1 MSHCEVWK
9 RASARLRV
17 DLGEEVYASWF
28 ASLELD
34 DLEAG
39 LARVSTPTRFI
50 KGWIEAHYA
59 DRILDALKRE
69 TGSVVRAQF
78 VVRALAR
85 PVRALAQDKH
95 VADTFALTERSGVGD
110 CAAPFGAEFAS
121 HASAR
126 PALAVEDHATTGSP
140 LDRRLTFDAFLVGP
154 SNQLAYSLARRIAG
168 PTVKLEPSPGPVY
181 LHAAAGLGKTH
192 LLQAAA
198 QAAFAE
204 GQNVVY
210 LTAER
215 FVRNFVAAVQ
225 ARGVGAFQT
234 GLRGV
239 DLLILDNAQSLQGP
253 AAQREFDDTLNAL
266 VGAGRRV
273 IVAADRPL
281 EELENL
287 CDMTRAR
294 FAEGLCVRIGPL
306 DESLCL
312 RILEARVAAARLS
325 HPSFA
330 LSPAVIQFL
339 AQTIGANGRDI
350 EGAIARLL
358 VSAKLSGVPHTVES
372 AQSAIRDLLQ
382 AHNPRRVTVED
393 IQNLVATHY
402 SMTRADLLSA
412 QKTAKV
418 VKPRQ
423 VAMYLAKALT
433 PRSLPEIGRRFGG
446 RDHTTVLHAVRK
458 IERLAGADR
467 ALSEEIEL
475 LKRGLARIGL
485 VSSSFLKLRA
495 MSKSHA
501 QAC

>member
-1 MSHCEVWK
+1 VPAHP
-9 RASARLRV
+9 
-17 DLGEEVYASWF
+17 G
-28 ASLELD
+28 
-34 DLEAG
+34 G
-39 LARVSTPTRFI
+39 ARV
-50 KGWIEAHYA
+50 
-59 DRILDALKRE
+59 
-69 TGSVVRAQF
+69 
-78 VVRALAR
+78 
-85 PVRALAQDKH
+85 
-95 VADTFALTERSGVGD
+95 
-110 CAAPFGAEFAS
+110 
-121 HASAR
+121 
-126 PALAVEDHATTGSP
+126 
-140 LDRRLTFDAFLVGP
+140 
-154 SNQLAYSLARRIAG
+154 
-168 PTVKLEPSPGPVY
+168 
-181 LHAAAGLGKTH
+181 
-192 LLQAAA
+192 
-198 QAAFAE
+198 
-204 GQNVVY
+204 
-210 LTAER
+210 
-215 FVRNFVAAVQ
+215 
-225 ARGVGAFQT
+225 
-234 GLRGV
+234 
-239 DLLILDNAQSLQGP
+239 
-253 AAQREFDDTLNAL
+253 
-266 VGAGRRV
+266 
-273 IVAADRPL
+273 
-281 EELENL
+281 
-287 CDMTRAR
+287 
-294 FAEGLCVRIGPL
+294 
-306 DESLCL
+306 
-312 RILEARVAAARLS
+312 AARLS